1 MENSRPSRLLS
12 AGAGKFFILDPESG
26 CGAHPGSPQRPHA
39 LTGRGNPDSFPGMR
53 PEVFCLGAINLDL
66 TFRVDDLDGL
76 LKRWGT
82 GLARGGQEALSR
94 AEEHR
99 LRELLARFARP
110 AGRTRGGQ
118 AANTAYALARLGIPV
133 ALAGRLGA
141 DADGS
146 FLRASLEGVDLE
158 HVLQQG
164 DSGRAYILVDPE
176 GERTI
181 LVAPNANDQLEERDL
196 PREALQEA
204 RFLHLTS
211 FGGDAPLELQRL
223 LAVSLQEGP
232 RFTLDPGELYARRG
246 RTALEE
252 LLDRVETLLLTE
264 VEWALLGGE
273 LTRHPVWA
281 PPVVLIKR
289 GLRGAR
295 LLTPVRYLDIPPQ
308 FEGRPVD
315 TMGAGDVFAA
325 GYLAGLLSGLSL
337 PQAARLAEAA
347 AAYKS
352 GGDRGESYPDRQILE
367 RIIAR
372 LS

>member
-1 MENSRPSRLLS
+1 
-12 AGAGKFFILDPESG
+12 
-26 CGAHPGSPQRPHA
+26 
-39 LTGRGNPDSFPGMR
+39 MR

-66 TFRVDDLDGL
+66 TFRVDDLSGL
-76 LKRWGT
+76 LKHWGT
-82 GLARGGQEALSR
+82 GLARGGEEALSQ

-110 AGRTRGGQ
+110 AGRGGGGQ

-146 FLRASLEGVDLE
+146 FLRDSLQGVNLE
-158 HVLQQG
+158 HVVQQG

-181 LVAPNANDQLEERDL
+181 LVAPNTNDQLEEKDL
-196 PREALQEA
+196 PREVLQEA

-211 FGGDAPLELQRL
+211 FVGDAPLKLQRL
-223 LAVSLQEGP
+223 MAVNLQDGP
-232 RFTLDPGELYARRG
+232 RLTLDPGELYARRG

-252 LLDRVETLLLTE
+252 LLDRVETLLVTE
-264 VEWALLGGE
+264 AEWVLLGGE
-273 LTRHPVWA
+273 LQRHPVWA

-289 GLRGAR
+289 GPRGAR
-295 LLTPVRYLDIPPQ
+295 LLTPVRYLDIPAQ

-315 TMGAGDVFAA
+315 TLGAGDVFAA
-325 GYLAGLLSGLSL
+325 GYLAGLLIGLNL

-347 AAYKS
+347 AAYKL
-352 GGDRGESYPDRQILE
+352 GAPGRQGYPDRE
-367 RIIAR
+367 VMARIIAR
-372 LS
+372 LR

>member
-1 MENSRPSRLLS
+1 
-12 AGAGKFFILDPESG
+12 
-26 CGAHPGSPQRPHA
+26 
-39 LTGRGNPDSFPGMR
+39 
-53 PEVFCLGAINLDL
+53 
-66 TFRVDDLDGL
+66 
-76 LKRWGT
+76 
-82 GLARGGQEALSR
+82 
-94 AEEHR
+94 
-99 LRELLARFARP
+99 
-110 AGRTRGGQ
+110 
-118 AANTAYALARLGIPV
+118 
-133 ALAGRLGA
+133 
-141 DADGS
+141 
-146 FLRASLEGVDLE
+146 
-158 HVLQQG
+158 
-164 DSGRAYILVDPE
+164 
-176 GERTI
+176 
-181 LVAPNANDQLEERDL
+181 
-196 PREALQEA
+196 LQEA